1 MNAERVL
8 RKLLELKQEQRDNH
22 AETILTDPTV
32 SIDNVRYSQGYIN
45 ALDWVDL
52 TIQAL
57 AKEEQKD
64 DIEDEQ

>member
-64 DIEDEQ
+64 DIEDE